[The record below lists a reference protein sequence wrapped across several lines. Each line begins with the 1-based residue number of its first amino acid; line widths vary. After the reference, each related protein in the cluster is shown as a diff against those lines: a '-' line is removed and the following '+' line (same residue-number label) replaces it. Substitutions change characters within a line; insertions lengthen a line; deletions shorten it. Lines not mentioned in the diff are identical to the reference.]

1 VQAESMKQSF
11 KQKVPDAPVA
21 STSDAKVCVD
31 SNPCVLS
38 VCSEALYINKQLTI
52 DFFMPLQ

>member
-1 VQAESMKQSF
+1 MKQSF

-31 SNPCVLS
+31 SNPCVLLF
-38 VCSEALYINKQLTI
+38 VQKHYT
-52 DFFMPLQ
+52 

>member
-1 VQAESMKQSF
+1 MKQSF

-38 VCSEALYINKQLTI
+38 VCSEALYVNRQLTI